1 MTTIRSIQAYFEG
14 GGKCVQ
20 VEFRKYVDNVLQIYN
35 IKGDLIDIS
44 ESDITVNITKFLNGK
59 DFPANGPVPINEYDI
74 INYQSCDKGA
84 N

>member
-1 MTTIRSIQAYFEG
+1 MTTIRSIQAYFDG

-35 IKGDLIDIS
+35 IKGELTAVS
-44 ESDITVNITKFLNGK
+44 ESDITVDITKFLNGNN
-59 DFPANGPVPINEYDI
+59 FSANGPEPINEYDI
-74 INYQSCDKGA
+74 INYHSCDKGA

>member
-20 VEFRKYVDNVLQIYN
+20 VEFRKYVDDILQIYN
-35 IKGDLIDIS
+35 IKGKLTDVS
-44 ESDITVNITKFLNGK
+44 ESDITVIITKFLNGK
-59 DFPANGPVPINEYDI
+59 DFPANGPLPINEFDI
-74 INYQSCDKGA
+74 INYHSCDKRA